1 MATINETTSN
11 NDTWGNA
18 QTINDDDTVNGSITT
33 GDTQDWYKVSFS
45 QSGYANFWLHPLSST
60 LDIDLFMGVIENNS
74 FKRLCAREHGA
85 GIDELIQYF
94 PVQASTNY
102 YMKVLAFSSTG
113 SYQLRPKVYSSFSPS
128 HTVGSMATSFPA
140 APFFNDNPLAAN
152 YTGECTWYCWG
163 RAREKTNTNDLPT
176 SDAGNWFSQASG
188 FYKITGDP
196 ISNSIACFSGGHV
209 VFVEEVCNG
218 TVYFSEANYYSTGD
232 SRRSNGQYE
241 VPPNGTDGQIKS
253 ATISAFKTRS
263 PGGYQGCIVL

>member
-1 MATINETTSN
+1 MRDILAPDGTIYVHCDWRVSGYLRLVLNELF
-11 NDTWGNA
+11 G
-18 QTINDDDTVNGSITT
+18 GFITEISW
-33 GDTQDWYKVSFS
+33 QKSRSVKS
-45 QSGYANFWLHPLSST
+45 QSNHFSNIKDSIFIYSRNPGKYVFDP
-60 LDIDLFMGVIENNS
+60 
-74 FKRLCAREHGA
+74 
-85 GIDELIQYF
+85 QY
-94 PVQASTNY
+94 V
-102 YMKVLAFSSTG
+102 
-113 SYQLRPKVYSSFSPS
+113 PKNEKLLE
-128 HTVGSMATSFPA
+128 T
-140 APFFNDNPLAAN
+140 PFFNDNPLAAN
-152 YTGECTWYCWG
+152 FTGECTWYCWG